1 MSRRILSAF
10 LALMF
15 VATFATVSKADVTGS
30 FDLNIQMIAMG
41 TQTEAVQFNFDI
53 QANLQVN
60 VTLSGLTIGADIGF
74 GTTGV
79 EFAILNLNTSL
90 GALQVNDQ
98 FVFAEPFACTS
109 FPAAGQC
116 SGENVI
122 AIGDGDGDGV
132 VDRAVGFV
140 KKRIGLEL
148 NIAGITL
155 NNLAIFEDVDFPDI
169 QGGGGHEHDHFDGTS
184 AGQTTY
190 NVGAINSTVDDQTP
204 TFGFGDVISVS
215 GQTVSGITVTGS
227 TAFCASGR
235 NYIKKRS
242 FQWEVNKACTAGFG
256 NGSTPVEGGAKS
268 PVLFEREDLT
278 ISGVELG
285 GISFDLTTVFIPLQP
300 LSSTL
305 NASFN
310 LLDLADIT
318 ATLTSTN
325 ITNLSFNSLS
335 IAVTSG
341 NLTVALVD
349 NNGDFQ
355 FDGTSSSLSLVLNPN
370 QNPAD
375 LTISLVSDANGLS
388 SASFALG
395 ISRGILNLDTSN
407 VFVGDGSGN
416 LDWAAT
422 TFVLSVD
429 YGNGFALSAVAGFS
443 PAGLGT
449 VNINMGV
456 TF

>member
-1 MSRRILSAF
+1 MSRKVLSA
-10 LALMF
+10 LMAF
-15 VATFATVSKADVTGS
+15 TLILGFAVVSKADVTGS

-41 TQTEAVQFNFDI
+41 TQTEAVQFFFDI

-79 EFAILNLNTSL
+79 EFAIINLNTSL

-98 FVFAEPFACTS
+98 FVFAEPFGCTN

-116 SGENVI
+116 LGQFVV

-132 VDRAVGFV
+132 ADGAVGFV

-169 QGGGGHEHDHFDGTS
+169 QGGGGHEHDHFDGTLAYDLS
-184 AGQTTY
+184 GV
-190 NVGAINSTVDDQTP
+190 NNLVDDQTP

-215 GQTVSGITVTGS
+215 GQTVSGITVTGR
-227 TAFCASGR
+227 TAFCANGR
-235 NYIKKRS
+235 NYIKKRN

-256 NGSTPVEGGAKS
+256 NGSTPVEGGAKT
-268 PVLFEREDLT
+268 PVLFEREDL
-278 ISGVELG
+278 IVEGIELG
-285 GISFDLTTVFIPLQP
+285 GINLDISTTFIPLQP
-300 LSSTL
+300 IFSVI

-318 ATLTSTN
+318 ATLTSDN
-325 ITNLSFNSLS
+325 ITNLSFSSLAL
-335 IAVTSG
+335 AVSSG

-349 NNGDFQ
+349 TDGNLQ
-355 FDGTSSSLSLVLNPN
+355 FDGTSATLALVLNPN

-375 LTISLVSDANGLS
+375 LLINLNSDSNGLT
-388 SASFALG
+388 SAIIALG
-395 ISRGILNLDTSN
+395 ISRGILSLDTTT
-407 VFVGDGSGN
+407 VFVSDGAGN
-416 LDWAAT
+416 LDWAST
-422 TFVLSVD
+422 SFSLSVD
-429 YGNGFALSAVAGFS
+429 YGNGFALTATSGFS
-443 PAGLGT
+443 PAGIGT
-449 VNINMGV
+449 ININLGV
-456 TF
+456 VF

>member
-10 LALMF
+10 LALIL
-15 VATFATVSKADVTGS
+15 VATFAATSKADVTGS

-60 VTLSGLTIGADIGF
+60 VTLSGLTLGADIGF
-74 GTTGV
+74 GTTGI

-98 FVFAEPFACTS
+98 FVFAEPFGCTS
-109 FPAAGQC
+109 FPGSGQC
-116 SGENVI
+116 SGENVL
-122 AIGDGDGDGV
+122 AIGDGNGDGV

-169 QGGGGHEHDHFDGTS
+169 QGGGGHEHDHFDGVS
-184 AGQTTY
+184 ALQDVYYVGQ
-190 NVGAINSTVDDQTP
+190 VNSLVDDQTP
-204 TFGFGDVISVS
+204 TFGFGDVITVS
-215 GQTVSGITVTGS
+215 GQTVSGITVTGR
-227 TAFCASGR
+227 TAFCANGR

-242 FQWEVNKACTAGFG
+242 FAWEVNKACTAGFG
-256 NGSTPVEGGAKS
+256 NDSTPVEGGAKT
-268 PVLFEREDLT
+268 PLLFEREDLI

-285 GISFDLTTVFIPLQP
+285 GISFDLSTTFIPLQP
-300 LSSTL
+300 LSSEL
-305 NASFN
+305 NASFT

-325 ITNLSFNSLS
+325 ITNLAFDSLS
-335 IAVTSG
+335 VSVTSG
-341 NLTVALVD
+341 NLTLSLED
-349 NNGDFQ
+349 TDGNFQ
-355 FDGTSSSLSLVLNPN
+355 FDGTTSSLSLVLNPN

-375 LTISLVSDANGLS
+375 LTITLESDASGLS
-388 SASFALG
+388 DASFALG
-395 ISRGILNLDTSN
+395 ISRGILSLDTTTG
-407 VFVGDGSGN
+407 FAGDGSGN
-416 LDWAAT
+416 LDWTGTSFA
-422 TFVLSVD
+422 LSVD
-429 YGNGFALSAVAGFS
+429 YGNGFALSANAGFS
-443 PAGLGT
+443 PSGIGT
-449 VNINMGV
+449 VVINMGV